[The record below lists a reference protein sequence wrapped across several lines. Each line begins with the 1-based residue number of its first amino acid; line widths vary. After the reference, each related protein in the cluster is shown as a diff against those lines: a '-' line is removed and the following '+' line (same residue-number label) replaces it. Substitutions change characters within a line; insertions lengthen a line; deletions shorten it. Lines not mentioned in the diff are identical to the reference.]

1 MKKKNRKL
9 KRNDIARTVLHKNAL
24 EKLAK
29 LMQAKAIEYHAKRTH
44 NGQRNGAREFQ
55 DGGTRLLPNAFVN
68 KISKH
73 FLIFGSMTQPFPT
86 LINEKMRLEF
96 LKKAI
101 GGNPQVQKRE
111 IEKRNFVS
119 VTALRKR

>member
-1 MKKKNRKL
+1 MKKNRKL
-9 KRNDIARTVLHKNAL
+9 KRNDIARTALHKNVL

-44 NGQRNGAREFQ
+44 NGQRKGAREFQ
-55 DGGTRLLPNAFVN
+55 DGGGTRLLPNAFVN

-73 FLIFGSMTQPFPT
+73 FLIFGSMTQLFQT
-86 LINEKMRLEF
+86 LIDERMRLKF
-96 LKKAI
+96 FKKAI

-111 IEKRNFVS
+111 REKS
-119 VTALRKR
+119 EISCP